1 MDVHITDDNRDA
13 APVDHL
19 AGHIRLAQVLL
30 PCRDLAATLAFF
42 TDRLGFK
49 VNLIFPADSPSTAV
63 ISGHGLTLRM
73 EATQTDTTPM
83 TLRLLCDLSSLPAG
97 MPHALTAPG
106 GTRIEL
112 AELRQPVEVPEGTQ
126 EFVLSRMGESWGV
139 GRAGMQYRDL
149 IPSRLGGR
157 FIASHI
163 RIPEA
168 GPVPDYVH
176 FHRIRFQM
184 IYCKAGWARLV
195 YEDQGEPFLFE
206 AGDCVLQPPEIRHRV
221 LEASAGLEVVEI
233 GCPALH
239 ETFADHA
246 MALPT
251 PHLLP
256 ERDFGGQRFV
266 RHIAADARWLPWRA
280 EGFEMRDTGIAAAT
294 DGLAGAYVVRPR
306 GNAGAKASFG
316 PHGGELLFLF
326 VLQGRC
332 DLEAAQFG
340 GHRLSAGDSCVIP
353 ADISHALA
361 ADAGFEMLEVA
372 LPASLPRES
381 GIP

>member
-1 MDVHITDDNRDA
+1 MDAHITDRDRA
-13 APVDHL
+13 TAPPDQSL
-19 AGHIRLAQVLL
+19 ADHIRLAQVLL
-30 PCRDLAATLAFF
+30 PCRDLAATLGFF
-42 TDRLGFK
+42 TERLGFR

-63 ISGHGLTLRM
+63 ISGHGLTLRL
-73 EATQTDTTPM
+73 EATEKDTTPI
-83 TLRLLCDLSSLPAG
+83 TLRLLCDLSSLPMG
-97 MPHALTAPG
+97 TPHLLIAPG
-106 GTRIEL
+106 GTRIDLVE
-112 AELRQPVEVPEGTQ
+112 ARQPVLVPDGMQ
-126 EFVLSRMGESWGV
+126 EFVLSPMDEAWGV

-195 YEDQGEPFLFE
+195 YEDQGAPFLFQ

-221 LEASAGLEVVEI
+221 LEASAGLEVIEI

-246 MALPT
+246 LSLPT

-266 RHIAADARWLPWRA
+266 RHVAAEAHWIPWRA
-280 EGFEMRDTGIAAAT
+280 TGFEARDTGIAAAT
-294 DGLAGAYVVRPR
+294 DGLAGVRVVRAR
-306 GNAGAKASFG
+306 GRAEAKFSA
-316 PHGGELLFLF
+316 HGGEFLFLF
-326 VLQGRC
+326 MLGGELGLDIQG
-332 DLEAAQFG
+332 FG
-340 GHRLSAGDSCVIP
+340 QHRLKANDSCVIP
-353 ADISHALA
+353 AGADYAL
-361 ADAGFEMLEVA
+361 DATKGSEILEVT
-372 LPASLPRES
+372 LPAELPH
-381 GIP
+381 

>member
-1 MDVHITDDNRDA
+1 MGAHNTDGNRGA
-13 APVDHL
+13 AL
-19 AGHIRLAQVLL
+19 ADHIRLAQVLL

-49 VNLIFPADSPSTAV
+49 VNLIFPADSPQAAV
-63 ISGHGLTLRM
+63 ISGHGLTLRL
-73 EATQTDTTPM
+73 ETADETATPM
-83 TLRLLCDLSSLPAG
+83 TLRLLCDLSSLPKG
-97 MPHALTAPG
+97 TPLVLIAPG

-112 AELRQPVEVPEGTQ
+112 IEARQPVEVPEGRQ
-126 EFVLSRMGESWGV
+126 EFVLSRMGGSDGSADGWGV

-163 RIPEA
+163 RIPEG

-184 IYCKAGWARLV
+184 IYCKTGWARLV
-195 YEDQGEPFLFE
+195 YEDQGEPFLFH

-221 LEASAGLEVVEI
+221 LEASAGLEVIEI

-246 MALPT
+246 MTLPT

-256 ERDFGGQRFV
+256 ARDFGGQRFV
-266 RHIAADARWLPWRA
+266 RHVAAEARWLPWRA
-280 EGFEMRDTGIAAAT
+280 DGFEARDTGIAAAT
-294 DGLAGAYVVRPR
+294 DGLAGVRVARPQKS
-306 GNAGAKASFG
+306 AGVKAVFG
-316 PHGGELLFLF
+316 PHSGEFLFLF
-326 VLQGRC
+326 VLAGQITLDVEG
-332 DLEAAQFG
+332 FG
-340 GHRLSAGDSCVIP
+340 QHRLKANDSCVIP
-353 ADISHALA
+353 AA
-361 ADAGFEMLEVA
+361 ADYALETGAGSEILEVT
-372 LPASLPRES
+372 LPAKLPHV
-381 GIP
+381 